1 MGVVTEARIRSEYR
15 KAAFTTFEVELK
27 DIITPSARQFIQDK
41 GIALVIRGQD
51 DVTPVE
57 ESLIPATV
65 DEGDNSAA
73 APTPHFI
80 CDYTGGMFTE
90 KPDCMAVLGD
100 NRLVLLTDPR
110 IALQEQFDRLQ
121 ADMLC
126 MQVDCAESGRKSL
139 CDELQKVLDYVRQL
153 TIAIVPG
160 ENVDP
165 DVFRTQDSEPA
176 PLSDCEDGLPHYSM
190 GRTLVSLN
198 RLRAGI
204 REAELT
210 AVHAYQ
216 RGQRCERPDMLRA
229 LHHLSGHCYQLM
241 VRERAGEF
249 APAQPQS
256 R

>member
-15 KAAFTTFEVELK
+15 KAAFTTFEVEPK

-57 ESLIPATV
+57 ESLIPANV

-73 APTPHFI
+73 PSAPRFI
-80 CDYTGGMFTE
+80 CDYTGGEFTE

-121 ADMLC
+121 ADILC
-126 MQVDCAESGRKSL
+126 LQVDCAKSGRKTL

-160 ENVDP
+160 EAFDP
-165 DVFRTQDSEPA
+165 DVFKTQGYESA
-176 PLSDCEDGLPHYSM
+176 PLNGSEDGLPHYSM

-229 LHHLSGHCYQLM
+229 LHYLSGHCYQLM

-249 APAQPQS
+249 APTQPLS
-256 R
+256 H